1 MLNGRFYRIMGRYCG
16 GPTEEI
22 DTAETEEEAD
32 YLEGEYVLAYGAGW
46 HIWKE
51 TQTYQ
56 DGTLVD
62 CG

>member
-1 MLNGRFYRIMGRYCG
+1 MSEAYRIMGRYCD
-16 GPTEEI
+16 GPAEEV
-22 DTAETEEEAD
+22 DTAETEDEAD
-32 YLEGEYVLAYGAGW
+32 YLLGEYTMAFGLGW
-46 HIWKE
+46 SLWKE